1 MLMLIAL
8 SSFKVGIF
16 DHTYM
21 VQFYIPSKRKSI
33 KKNMVDKSTTKK
45 ANSINII
52 HKVPFF
58 YGWVIMA
65 VGTLG
70 LIMTSPGQT
79 YTESIFIEYLIEDL
93 NLSRSLISSL
103 YSFGTLVGGFS
114 LPLWGKQIDR
124 KGPRL
129 MITLVSILFGFSLIY
144 MGFVQTSWMIGIGF
158 ILIRM
163 LGQGSLGLISQTA
176 INQWWSR
183 KRGMIMGISGLL
195 MSLIGMGTFPNLVHG
210 LIASVDWR
218 NTYIILGS
226 SLLLLMAPLGYIF
239 IRNKPEDYGLNPD
252 GEKSQDLEKD
262 HLVNHDEM
270 SQANWTLKEAFRT
283 YAFWILA
290 ASLSLF
296 TLLITG
302 ITFHLVSIFQSHGL
316 DAATAARIFLPLS
329 ITGALVNL
337 LVGYL
342 SDHLELRFLLAFG
355 LLLLGISLILVLTL
369 QGTGSALAFGIVLGS
384 ANGFIRTISTVSWPK
399 FFGREHLGSIFG
411 FTSALSIIGAALGP
425 LPFGYVF
432 DWVGSYNPV
441 LIVFSAI
448 CLLLAMLSL
457 RVKKP
462 QKQFAE

>member
-1 MLMLIAL
+1 M
-8 SSFKVGIF
+8 
-16 DHTYM
+16 T
-21 VQFYIPSKRKSI
+21 
-33 KKNMVDKSTTKK
+33 DKSPTQSTNAIK
-45 ANSINII
+45 II
-52 HKVPFF
+52 HAAPFF

-103 YSFGTLVGGFS
+103 YAFGTLVGGFS

-129 MITLVSILFGFSLIY
+129 MITLVSILFGLSLIY
-144 MGFVQTSWMIGIGF
+144 MGFVKSSWMIGIGF

-210 LIASVDWR
+210 LIAAVDWR
-218 NTYIILGS
+218 NTYILLGV
-226 SLLLLMAPLGYIF
+226 SLIFLMAPLGYLF
-239 IRNKPEDYGLNPD
+239 IRNKPEDYGLSPD
-252 GEKSQDLEKD
+252 GENTGDLEK
-262 HLVNHDEM
+262 VNSTIYKE
-270 SQANWTLKEAFRT
+270 AKEENWTLKEAFGT
-283 YAFWILA
+283 YAFWILS

-316 DAATAARIFLPLS
+316 DATTAARIFLPLS
-329 ITGALVNL
+329 ITGALTNL

-342 SDHLELRFLLAFG
+342 SDHVELRFLLSIG
-355 LLLLGISLILVLTL
+355 LLLLGVSLILVLTL
-369 QGTGSALAFGIVLGS
+369 KGTGSALAFGIVLGS
-384 ANGFIRTISTVSWPK
+384 ANGFIRTISTVSWPT
-399 FFGREHLGSIFG
+399 FFGRKHLGSIYG
-411 FTSALSIIGAALGP
+411 FTSALGIIGAALGP

-432 DWVGSYNPV
+432 DWIGSYNPV
-441 LIVFSAI
+441 LIIFSTI
-448 CLLLAMLSL
+448 CLFLAVLSL
-457 RVKKP
+457 RVIRP
-462 QKQFAE
+462 QKQIAE

>member
-1 MLMLIAL
+1 MAN
-8 SSFKVGIF
+8 
-16 DHTYM
+16 HP
-21 VQFYIPSKRKSI
+21 PSKE
-33 KKNMVDKSTTKK
+33 V
-45 ANSINII
+45 NSEKITA
-52 HKVPFF
+52 KTPFF

-124 KGPRL
+124 KGSRL
-129 MITLVSILFGFSLIY
+129 MITVISVLFGFSLIY
-144 MGFVQTSWMIGIGF
+144 MGFIQNAFMIGFGF

-163 LGQGSLGLISQTA
+163 LGQGSLGLVSQTA

-195 MSLIGMGTFPNLVHG
+195 MSLIGMGTYPNLVHT

-218 NTYIILGS
+218 KTYIILGF
-226 SLLLLMAPLGYIF
+226 SLLLLMAPLGYLF
-239 IRNKPEDYGLNPD
+239 MRNKPEDYGLNPD
-252 GEKSQDLEKD
+252 GENFQDLDLDNPNAQKVRVQE
-262 HLVNHDEM
+262 
-270 SQANWTLKEAFRT
+270 NWTLKEALNTFP
-283 YAFWILA
+283 FWILG

-302 ITFHLVSIFQSHGL
+302 ITFHLVSIFQTQGL
-316 DAATAARIFLPLS
+316 DAATAAWVFLPLS
-329 ITGALVNL
+329 ITGALANF

-342 SDHLELRFLLAFG
+342 SDHLPLRYLLAFG
-355 LLLLGISLILVLTL
+355 LILLGASLVLMQKL
-369 QGTGSALAFGIVLGS
+369 QGNNSALAFGIVLGS
-384 ANGFIRTISTVSWPK
+384 ANGFIRTISTVGWPT

-411 FTSALSIIGAALGP
+411 FTSALGIIGAALGP
-425 LPFGYVF
+425 LPFGFAF
-432 DWVGSYNPV
+432 DLIGSYQPV
-441 LIVFSAI
+441 LIFFSGI
-448 CLLLAMLSL
+448 CLILALLSL
-457 RVKKP
+457 KIKKP
-462 QKQFAE
+462 RKILID